1 VTLGGRVV
9 ERLRG
14 ALRLGVQKTLGLV
27 SAHYLIDFDVLQT
40 CYVLTD
46 GLDNHAEIDAIN

>member
-27 SAHYLIDFDVLQT
+27 STHYLIDFDVLPT